1 MQEDAIQRGLEQD
14 ARRIV
19 ERIPMANKAERK
31 AMINRLRKT
40 MADNGLSQVDVARMI
55 GYCTGSILSQFL
67 KGTYKG
73 DLPGLTKKLVN
84 LMNSLEQKERHTQN
98 AGFVQ
103 TAVATKIF
111 NMIKHTEGFSTDEGK
126 IGLAIGDSGHGK
138 SECLRAYAQTNPN
151 SRYIELTDGV
161 SASTLLGDI
170 AEAVAGTRARTL
182 TTNKEIV
189 ATTLRLRNFILMLDE
204 ASGLTVSHL
213 NLLRQVICVK
223 GRTPLILAGNADL
236 LRTVM
241 QKSVRHGYESLDQ
254 FRARLMQVVNLDE
267 LAGSK
272 DGGLYT
278 VGELRKLYERK
289 GVRLVSSGA
298 KALQRITRTPHSGR
312 LHTCSHI
319 IEVLYT
325 AAEAIDRGQIDAGL
339 IAAAINT
346 LNLPISVF
354 LPMQELTAD
363 ELEDQQAIA
372 QAG

>member
-1 MQEDAIQRGLEQD
+1 
-14 ARRIV
+14 
-19 ERIPMANKAERK
+19 MANKAKYTAIIESLKK
-31 AMINRLRKT
+31 AM
-40 MADNGLSQVDVARMI
+40 ADHGLSQVDVARMI
-55 GYCTGSILSQFL
+55 GYNTGSIISQFL
-67 KGTYKG
+67 KGAYNG
-73 DLPGLTKKLVN
+73 DLPGLAKKLVN
-84 LMNSLEQKERHTQN
+84 LMNSLDQKERHTQN
-98 AGFVQ
+98 AGFVE

-111 NMIKHTEGFSTDEGK
+111 NLIKHTEGFSTKEGK
-126 IGLAIGDSGHGK
+126 VGLVIGDSGHGK
-138 SECLRAYAQTNPN
+138 SESLRAYAQTHPN

-170 AEAVAGTRARTL
+170 AEAVAGTRGRTL
-182 TTNKEIV
+182 TANKEIV
-189 ATTLRLRNFILMLDE
+189 AATLKLRNFVLMLDE

-213 NLLRQVICVK
+213 NLLRQVINIK

-241 QKSVRHGYESLDQ
+241 QKSVRHGHESLDQ
-254 FRARLMQVVNLDE
+254 FRSRLMQVVNLDE

-278 VGELRKLYERK
+278 EKEIRKLYEHK
-289 GVRLVSSGA
+289 GVRLATSGV
-298 KALQRITRTPHSGR
+298 KALQRITHTPHSGR

-325 AAEAIDRGQIDAGL
+325 APEAIDRGQIDASL
-339 IAAAINT
+339 IVDAINT

-363 ELEDQQAIA
+363 ETSDQQVVSK
-372 QAG
+372 AG